1 MEAPRRQG
9 LKCISV
15 RSTKNSSLL
24 IYLFGALGGLNWG
37 YDTGVISA
45 ALVYLRRDF
54 ALDSWSEG
62 GIVTALAVGAVLG
75 AGVGGRLSDRYGRR
89 VVLMITAVLFT
100 IAPVGMALAPTTE
113 VLFSFRL
120 VVGLGTG
127 LAAVVLPVY
136 LSEMSPAR
144 IRGRVTAFYVLAIVI
159 GQFLG
164 FLIGVAFAPVES
176 WRWMLGLSVIPSLLF
191 ALGLLAVR
199 ETPRWLVR
207 QGREEEAHQLLLRDR
222 TPEEASYELA
232 EIHAVRMQEEN
243 DGVGGLRALR
253 QPWVLSILLVGF
265 GLGVYQQIMG
275 INAVLY
281 YAPTTLQNV
290 GFSDEGAI
298 GSNLIIGALNIL
310 AVWVAITYTDRWGR
324 RPMLLVGAA
333 GTAVSL
339 AVLAAVNLTMP
350 APDGFGP
357 LGIITLVCLGVFIF
371 LFQVSWGAL
380 VWVVLGEIFPLGVRA
395 AAMGVVTT
403 AHWVANGL
411 VSLLFPTVLAAFGVG
426 WVFAGFALICATAFL
441 FTLWKVPETKERS
454 LEQIERTFRATAVKA
469 A

>member
-1 MEAPRRQG
+1 M
-9 LKCISV
+9 
-15 RSTKNSSLL
+15 
-24 IYLFGALGGLNWG
+24 IYVFGALGGLNWG

-54 ALDSWSEG
+54 ALSSWSEG

-75 AGVGGRLSDRYGRR
+75 AALGGRLSDRYGRR
-89 VVLMITAVLFT
+89 AVLILTAALFT
-100 IAPVGMALAPTTE
+100 LAPVGMALSPTTE
-113 VLFSFRL
+113 VLFGFRL
-120 VVGLGTG
+120 MVGLGTG

-136 LSEMSPAR
+136 LSEMAPAR
-144 IRGRVTAFYVLAIVI
+144 IRGRVTAFYVLAIVV

-176 WRWMLGLSVIPSLLF
+176 WRWMLGLSVVPSLLF

-199 ETPRWLVR
+199 ETPRWLMR
-207 QGREEEAHQLLLRDR
+207 QGREVEARQLLLRDR
-222 TPEEASYELA
+222 TPAEAQGELEEIRTVQQQED
-232 EIHAVRMQEEN
+232 HDDVR
-243 DGVGGLRALR
+243 GLRALA

-298 GSNLIIGALNIL
+298 ASNLIIGALNIL
-310 AVWVAITYTDRWGR
+310 AVWVAITYTDSWGR

-333 GTAVSL
+333 GTSISL

-357 LGIITLVCLGVFIF
+357 LGAITLACLGLFIF

-395 AAMGVVTT
+395 AAMGVVTA
-403 AHWVANGL
+403 AHWIANGL
-411 VSLLFPTVLAAFGVG
+411 VSLLFPSLLAAFGVG
-426 WVFAGFALICATAFL
+426 WVFAGFALICATAFG
-441 FTLWKVPETKERS
+441 FTWAKVPETKERT
-454 LEQIERTFRATAVKA
+454 LEQIERRFRSRRRAPA
-469 A
+469 

>member
-1 MEAPRRQG
+1 MLRA
-9 LKCISV
+9 
-15 RSTKNSSLL
+15 RSPWM
-24 IYLFGALGGLNWG
+24 IYVFGALGGLNWG

-54 ALDSWSEG
+54 ELGSWAEG
-62 GIVTALAVGAVLG
+62 GVVTALALGAVFG
-75 AGVGGRLSDRYGRR
+75 AALGGRLSDAYGRR
-89 VVLMITAVLFT
+89 VVLMITAALFT
-100 IAPVGMALAPTTE
+100 LAPVGMALAPNTE
-113 VLFSFRL
+113 LLFGFRL
-120 VVGLGTG
+120 MVGLGTG

-164 FLIGVAFAPVES
+164 FLIGVAFAPAES
-176 WRWMLGLSVIPSLLF
+176 WRWMLGLSVVPSLLF
-191 ALGLLAVR
+191 AVGLLAVR

-207 QGREEEAHQLLLRDR
+207 QGREEEAHELLLRDR
-222 TPEEASYELA
+222 TPEEARGELE
-232 EIHAVRMQEEN
+232 EIHAVQQQEER
-243 DGVGGLRALR
+243 DGVRGLRALAQR
-253 QPWVLSILLVGF
+253 WVLPILLVGF
-265 GLGVYQQIMG
+265 GLGVFQQIMG

-298 GSNLIIGALNIL
+298 ASNLIIGALNIL

-357 LGIITLVCLGVFIF
+357 LGVITLACLGVFIF

-395 AAMGVVTT
+395 AAMGVVTA

-411 VSLLFPTVLAAFGVG
+411 VSLFFPTVLAAFGVG
-426 WVFAGFALICATAFL
+426 WVFAGFAGICAAAFL
-441 FTLWKVPETKERS
+441 FTWAKVPETKRRS
-454 LEQIERTFRATAVKA
+454 LEQIEQSFRG
-469 A
+469 